1 MGLNYKLTGD
11 AWKWINGSTYSAT
24 GDSGTRWLNG
34 SYPLD
39 QENNKAAYMSR
50 GASGWLNQAET
61 SLVYGYI
68 IEFDNNV
75 TASAATPIGLTIG
88 GTATNAG
95 GDSTNDTGDDWTI
108 AAGSLTIASG
118 ASTASTTITIV
129 NDSTAENMETIIL
142 TATSTDTSVAGVK
155 GSLKQATVT
164 ILDDE
169 PATVTLSTPSS
180 QVIYTEGTDAT
191 INITA
196 TLDYAKGFDTSVGLT
211 VTGTASLGVDY
222 TANDD
227 GFLSDISFAGLNGA
241 YGLVTDSSGNYYV
254 GSGRKIY
261 KRAVSNGAVTVVAG
275 DGEYGNFS
283 TSPSTGLSSQFKEIR
298 DMDIDSNNKV
308 YFIDQNAIRAYDPS
322 NDRIYYIAGDNEWSD
337 NMVPSGSAS
346 AVISTEARFRYP
358 KGITVNPAGTI
369 IYVTDENVIR
379 KIYTTD
385 SDNLFTN
392 SSTDDLTKIKVV
404 NVANVNNEWCY
415 EEDCFV
421 DPKAL
426 DFDSNG
432 DLVIADSQGLKKF

>member
-1 MGLNYKLTGD
+1 M
-11 AWKWINGSTYSAT
+11 
-24 GDSGTRWLNG
+24 
-34 SYPLD
+34 
-39 QENNKAAYMSR
+39 
-50 GASGWLNQAET
+50 
-61 SLVYGYI
+61 
-68 IEFDNNV
+68 
-75 TASAATPIGLTIG
+75 
-88 GTATNAG
+88 
-95 GDSTNDTGDDWTI
+95 
-108 AAGSLTIASG
+108 
-118 ASTASTTITIV
+118 

-432 DLVIADSQGLKKF
+432 DLVIADSQGLKKFTVGSESSVNINNNYCF